1 MTHISDLAIDRLLAG
16 ELSAAARTELEAH
29 TRECDRCASRVAAL
43 TAEHDAFAARP
54 MPIAIGRAKKQRAR
68 VSRVWLV
75 APVIVAAAAAVL
87 LLLRPREHTPT
98 ERLKSGDTTLLLW
111 AGTPNQLRPV
121 ATNDV
126 IHSGEHLQASYTTK
140 RDGAGAVLSIDGA
153 GGAFSYV
160 PATGDAMVTLPAGRE
175 RPFPGSTLL
184 DDVTGRELIAI
195 VWCETSRPIG
205 PLLAELKAKQ
215 DLAAPPGCVV
225 RIVTLDKQAAR

>member
-1 MTHISDLAIDRLLAG
+1 VTHISDLAIDRLLAG
-16 ELSAAARTELEAH
+16 DLSADARTELEAH
-29 TRECDRCASRVAAL
+29 TRECDRCASRVAVL
-43 TAEHDAFAARP
+43 TAEHDAFAARNI
-54 MPIAIGRAKKQRAR
+54 PIALGRAKKQR
-68 VSRVWLV
+68 SRIWLA
-75 APVIVAAAAAVL
+75 APVIATMLAAAVVL
-87 LLLRPREHTPT
+87 LLIRPREHAPT
-98 ERLKSGDTTLLLW
+98 ERLKSGETTLLLW

-140 RDGAGAVLSIDGA
+140 RDGVGAVLSIDGA

-160 PATGDAMVTLPAGRE
+160 PATGDAMVALPAGRE

-195 VWCETSRPIG
+195 VWCEESRPIG